1 MKKQY
6 IAPEIEVIECA
17 GNAAILAG
25 SDITSDSGGYGDGG
39 SSGMDEDFSGAKSND
54 WSIWE

>member
-25 SDITSDSGGYGDGG
+25 SDITSNSGVYGDGG
-39 SSGMDEDFSGAKSND
+39 STDMDEDLPGAKSKD